1 MIICKTRP
9 NATLNEVSGAQDF
22 MNMVCTSVK
31 VSHNI
36 VHLFNSRGLT
46 IFVHLLHEE
55 FTLIL
60 AGFSKSIV
68 LQHLSTSMLVL
79 KIKISLVYIWNYRLI
94 RYMCFGIVEGA
105 S

>member
-1 MIICKTRP
+1 
-9 NATLNEVSGAQDF
+9 

-55 FTLIL
+55 FTLNL

-79 KIKISLVYIWNYRLI
+79 KTKISLVSIWNYRLI
-94 RYMCFGIVEGA
+94 RYMYFGIVEGA